1 MATAYKRLA
10 TGVAGNVIRSGREGN
25 RSLDAN
31 ANPSMGVPPEAWFQ
45 NERELKRERRKQS
58 NRESARR
65 SRLRKQAESED
76 LAHKVEALIAE
87 NVALKS
93 EIGQFTE
100 KSEKLRQENAALME
114 KMKNAKQLGGH
125 KQITLK
131 SIDDEIAPTDNTENL
146 LSKVDNTPGSVDRNT
161 EGVGETYE
169 KNSNSNTKLHQLLDT
184 SPRADAVAAG

>member
-1 MATAYKRLA
+1 
-10 TGVAGNVIRSGREGN
+10 
-25 RSLDAN
+25 
-31 ANPSMGVPPEAWFQ
+31 MGVQPEAWFQ

-93 EIGQFTE
+93 EIGQFAE
-100 KSEKLRQENAALME
+100 KSEKLRVENAALME
-114 KMKNAKQLGGH
+114 KMKNAEQLDGGH
-125 KQITLK
+125 KQITSK

-146 LSKVDNTPGSVDRNT
+146 LSKVDNISGTVDRNT

-169 KNSNSNTKLHQLLDT
+169 KNSNPNTKLHQLLDT
-184 SPRADAVAAG
+184 SPRSDAVTAG